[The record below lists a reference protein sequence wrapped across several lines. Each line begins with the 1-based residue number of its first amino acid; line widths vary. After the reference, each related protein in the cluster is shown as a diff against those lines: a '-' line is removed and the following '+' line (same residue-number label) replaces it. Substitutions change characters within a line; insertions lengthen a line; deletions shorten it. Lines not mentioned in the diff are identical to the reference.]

1 MKSEEITLTHA
12 KKVIEEISE
21 NLELDYMQQITLD
34 YISKFAKIDPKKAE
48 DLLNVLVKDF
58 NLERPIA
65 VQIVNILPKT
75 AEELRTVIQ
84 QSKRVKD
91 DDLNKIL
98 QEILKII
105 SA

>member
-1 MKSEEITLTHA
+1 MKSEEVTLTYV
-12 KKVIEEISE
+12 KKIIEELSR
-21 NLELDYMQQITLD
+21 NSELDYAQQITLD
-34 YISKFAKIDPKKAE
+34 YVSKFAKIDPKKAE
-48 DLLNVLVKDF
+48 DLLNMLIKDF

-75 AEELRTVIQ
+75 AEELRTITQ
-84 QSKRVKD
+84 QSKRIKD

-98 QEILKII
+98 QDILKIV